1 MTFDF
6 LFPGASPNLGSAVTS
21 SMNLTNCDNEHNN
34 NNNSLINSGSAGHIK
49 MDSDSAFYQVR
60 AKFLSRLKVL
70 LLLGLLVP

>member
-21 SMNLTNCDNEHNN
+21 SMNLTNCDNEH